1 MSLTAV
7 TSTIHH
13 CEVFSQLSDDEC
25 DALARQCGFRRYARH
40 EQVFAQADR
49 GSSVYVVA
57 QGSVALSA
65 TTAEGGTIVMAVLQP
80 PQSFGELA
88 VIDGGP
94 RTATAT
100 AREATVLV
108 TIPGPVFLAAVA
120 AHPSVAMNL
129 LKGLSRLVRRVD
141 DLAIDLVLVDLPS
154 RVAKLLLGAIDAR
167 TPCDEDGFQAVD
179 LRMSQTELA
188 RLVGGSRQSVNK
200 ALMSLDDAGAIRRRG
215 PRIVAVHA
223 ERLNAALA

>member
-7 TSTIHH
+7 AATIHR
-13 CEVFSQLSDDEC
+13 CDVFSQLSEVEC
-25 DALARQCGFRRYARH
+25 EALARQCGFRRYARH
-40 EQVFAQADR
+40 DQIFGQADE
-49 GSSVYVVA
+49 GSTVYVVA

-65 TTAEGGTIVMAVLQP
+65 TTAEGGVIVMAVLQP
-80 PQSFGELA
+80 PRSFGELA
-88 VIDGGP
+88 VIDGGR

-100 AREATVLV
+100 AREPTVLV
-108 TIPGPVFLAAVA
+108 TIPGSVYLAAIA

-154 RVAKLLLGAIDAR
+154 RVAKLLLAAVDAR
-167 TPCDEDGFQAVD
+167 TPYDEDGFQAID

-188 RLVGGSRQSVNK
+188 RLVGGSRQSINK
-200 ALMSLDDAGAIRRRG
+200 TLMALDDEGAIRRRG
-215 PRIVAVHA
+215 PRVVAVHA
-223 ERLNAALA
+223 ERLRAVMT